1 MSEQPEAL
9 KMADLNANCALAWTE
24 GSEPYQFRMDTA
36 ALIRRQ
42 HARIEA
48 DESLMRKILQALETG
63 HDCSIEVANDVH
75 EKYKGYKPQR
85 HAAVDMDVSQID
97 AAITAIRSRLETK

>member
-36 ALIRRQ
+36 ALLRRQ

-48 DESLMRKILQALETG
+48 DEALMREVIKARDTYGWSVECDEKLNAL
-63 HDCSIEVANDVH
+63 
-75 EKYKGYKPQR
+75 
-85 HAAVDMDVSQID
+85 
-97 AAITAIRSRLETK
+97 RSRLETK